1 MIKMRTSLGPSTRR
15 AEGHGRS
22 GHGATGAGVPD
33 TKQKK
38 TAITSGAWEE
48 ARALVWQHRHR
59 LALGMGIMVIN
70 RLAGLVLPWTSGRP
84 AGQYTIALGL
94 LAIGILL
101 WVVERVYSAA
111 AKRRGVDVE

>member
-1 MIKMRTSLGPSTRR
+1 MIG
-15 AEGHGRS
+15 
-22 GHGATGAGVPD
+22 
-33 TKQKK
+33 
-38 TAITSGAWEE
+38 AITC
-48 ARALVWQHRHR
+48 LY
-59 LALGMGIMVIN
+59 
-70 RLAGLVLPWTSGRP
+70 LVLPWTSGRP